1 VTGADPGS
9 LQAYDPLVIG
19 RYYRWR
25 FWTIGWRILQISWWL
40 GTFVLGLQSDLWL
53 GREEQNQP
61 RRASQLRQVLTNLGP
76 TFIKVGQALSTR
88 PDLVRK
94 DFLEELIKL
103 QDQLPPFP
111 TPQARAIIQAEL
123 DYSPEE
129 IFSSF
134 SPPPWRR
141 QV

>member
-1 VTGADPGS
+1 MTAVDPGS
-9 LQAYDPLVIG
+9 LQTYDPLVID

-25 FWTIGWRILQISWWL
+25 FWTVGWRILQIFWWL
-40 GTFVLGLQSDLWL
+40 GTFVLGLQSDRWF
-53 GREEQNQP
+53 GREAQNQP
-61 RRASQLRQVLTNLGP
+61 RRAVQLRQVLTNLGP

-111 TPQARAIIQAEL
+111 TPLARAIIEAEL
-123 DYSPEE
+123 DHSP
-129 IFSSF
+129 
-134 SPPPWRR
+134 
-141 QV
+141 